1 MPGPNGTITITCNP
15 KKAQECELGE
25 AAFAES
31 VLNAE
36 ELQEM
41 RSKFDKSEMPALKR
55 QIQET
60 TPTFKAADE
69 TKKVELEVGNST
81 EVTTIGAQLDDK

>member
-1 MPGPNGTITITCNP
+1 
-15 KKAQECELGE
+15 
-25 AAFAES
+25 
-31 VLNAE
+31 LNAE

-41 RSKFDKSEMPALKR
+41 RSNIDKSEMPALKR

-69 TKKVELEVGNST
+69 TKKVELEVGNSAKL
-81 EVTTIGAQLDDK
+81 TTIGAQLDDK